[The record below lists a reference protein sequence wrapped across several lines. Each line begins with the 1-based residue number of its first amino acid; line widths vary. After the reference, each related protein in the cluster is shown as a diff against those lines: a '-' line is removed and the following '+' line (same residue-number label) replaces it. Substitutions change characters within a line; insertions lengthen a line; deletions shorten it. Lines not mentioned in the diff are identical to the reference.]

1 MSFNIG
7 LSGIKAASSDLNI
20 TGNNIANASTVGFK
34 QSRAEFQD
42 LYAASVLGTG
52 RNAQGSGVLLGN
64 VGQLFNQGTIDYT
77 QNALD
82 MGVNGNGFFMTS
94 NNGAIQ
100 YTRAGYFGTDKNG
113 YIVDNNGYRLQ
124 GYTTNAQGLLQP
136 GVRSDLRIE
145 TASQAP
151 KSTTQISQQFN
162 LNSTSTPPTLT
173 PFDPSDPKTY
183 NSSTSLNIYDSQ
195 GNSHVMSQYFVKAPA
210 PSTNQWS
217 MQVLIDGRNPLDPG
231 IATKTANTAAAA
243 SGATANS
250 VATAVNNM
258 AGATPQVKTIA
269 NNAAAAAG
277 ATAASVAAA
286 VAAYGTQ
293 PQSFNVTFDAAGK
306 LSTVTSSSSGVTV
319 DPATNI
325 ISFAADPTGSSGT
338 GWIPAVSDGSNPAN
352 YSWNGALG
360 NTGGFTFDPRG
371 STQFSTAFA
380 VNSVNQDGYT
390 TGQLSGL
397 EIDDTGQIFARYT
410 NGQSKVQGQVVLA
423 NFANVQGLTPM
434 GKTSWTESAESGQ
447 PVVGTPRA
455 GTLGALQSGALEAS
469 NVDISTELVDMIVAQ
484 RNYQAN
490 AKTIETE
497 NAITQTIINLR

>member
-52 RNAQGSGVLLGN
+52 KNAQGSGVLMGN
-64 VGQLFNQGTIDYT
+64 VGQLFNQGTIDST

-82 MGVNGNGFFMTS
+82 MGINGNGFFVTS

-100 YTRAGYFGTDKNG
+100 YTRAGYFGTDKQG
-113 YIVDNNGYRLQ
+113 YIVDNNGYKLQ
-124 GYTTNAQGLLQP
+124 GYTTNDQGLLQP

-151 KSTTQISQQFN
+151 KASSSIKQTVN
-162 LNSTSTPPTLT
+162 LNSTQTTPTTT
-173 PFDPSDPKTY
+173 PFNPSDPTSY
-183 NSSTSLNIYDSQ
+183 NSSTSVNIYDSQ
-195 GNSHVMSQYFVKAPA
+195 GNAHVLSQYFVKGANN
-210 PSTNQWS
+210 SWTMN
-217 MQVLIDGRNPLDPG
+217 VLIDGRNPGNPAAEDPTTKV
-231 IATKTANTAAAA
+231 ATPYTVTLPFTS
-243 SGATANS
+243 SGALDGS
-250 VATAVNNM
+250 KVASTDLKQVNN
-258 AGATPQVKTIA
+258 ASTNAFEGVLKLDNWVPAISNGGTPATW
-269 NNAAAAAG
+269 
-277 ATAASVAAA
+277 ASNGA
-286 VAAYGTQ
+286 VA
-293 PQSFNVTFDAAGK
+293 
-306 LSTVTSSSSGVTV
+306 
-319 DPATNI
+319 
-325 ISFAADPTGSSGT
+325 
-338 GWIPAVSDGSNPAN
+338 NPA
-352 YSWNGALG
+352 GITL
-360 NTGGFTFDPRG
+360 DMRG
-371 STQFSTAFA
+371 STQYSSAFA
-380 VNSVNQDGYT
+380 VTSVNQDGYT

-434 GKTSWTESAESGQ
+434 GKTSWTESSESGQ
-447 PVVGTPRA
+447 PVVGTPRS

>member
-52 RNAQGSGVLLGN
+52 KNAQGSGVLLGN
-64 VGQLFNQGTIDYT
+64 VGQLFNQGTIDST

-82 MGVNGNGFFMTS
+82 MGINGNGFFVTS

-100 YTRAGYFGTDKNG
+100 YTRAGYFGTDKQG
-113 YIVDNNGYRLQ
+113 FIVDNNGYRLQ
-124 GYTTNAQGLLQP
+124 GYTTNDQGLLQP

-151 KSTTQISQQFN
+151 KASSSIKQTVN
-162 LNSTSTPPTLT
+162 LNSTQTTPTTT
-173 PFDPSDPKTY
+173 PFNPSDPTSY
-183 NSSTSLNIYDSQ
+183 NSSTSVNIYDSQ
-195 GNSHVMSQYFVKAPA
+195 GNAHVLSQYFVKGANN
-210 PSTNQWS
+210 SWTMN
-217 MQVLIDGRNPLDPG
+217 VLIDGRNPGDPTKED
-231 IATKTANTAAAA
+231 ATTKVATPYTVTLPFTS
-243 SGATANS
+243 SGALDGAN
-250 VATAVNNM
+250 VASTDLKQVNN
-258 AGATPQVKTIA
+258 ATTNTFEGVLKLDNWVPAISNGGTP
-269 NNAAAAAG
+269 
-277 ATAASVAAA
+277 ATWASNGA
-286 VAAYGTQ
+286 VA
-293 PQSFNVTFDAAGK
+293 
-306 LSTVTSSSSGVTV
+306 
-319 DPATNI
+319 
-325 ISFAADPTGSSGT
+325 
-338 GWIPAVSDGSNPAN
+338 NPA
-352 YSWNGALG
+352 GITL
-360 NTGGFTFDPRG
+360 DMRG
-371 STQFSTAFA
+371 STQYSSAFA
-380 VNSVNQDGYT
+380 VTSVNQDGYT

-434 GKTSWTESAESGQ
+434 GKTSWTESSESGQ
-447 PVVGTPRA
+447 PVVGTPRS

>member
-52 RNAQGSGVLLGN
+52 KNAQGSGVLLGN
-64 VGQLFNQGTIDYT
+64 VGQLFNQGTIDST

-82 MGVNGNGFFMTS
+82 MGINGNGFFVTS

-100 YTRAGYFGTDKNG
+100 YTRAGYFGTDKQG
-113 YIVDNNGYRLQ
+113 FIVDNNGYRLQ
-124 GYTTNAQGLLQP
+124 GYTTNDQGLLQP

-151 KSTTQISQQFN
+151 KASSSIKQTVN
-162 LNSTSTPPTLT
+162 LNSTQTTPTTT
-173 PFDPSDPKTY
+173 PFNPSDPTSY
-183 NSSTSLNIYDSQ
+183 NSSTSVNIYDSQ
-195 GNSHVMSQYFVKAPA
+195 GNAHVLSQYFVKGANN
-210 PSTNQWS
+210 SWTMN
-217 MQVLIDGRNPLDPG
+217 VLIDGRNPGDPTKED
-231 IATKTANTAAAA
+231 ATTKVATPYTVTLPFTS
-243 SGATANS
+243 SGALDGAN
-250 VATAVNNM
+250 VASTDLKQVNN
-258 AGATPQVKTIA
+258 ATTNTFEGVLKLDNWVPAIS
-269 NNAAAAAG
+269 NG
-277 ATAASVAAA
+277 
-286 VAAYGTQ
+286 GT
-293 PQSFNVTFDAAGK
+293 
-306 LSTVTSSSSGVTV
+306 
-319 DPATNI
+319 PATC
-325 ISFAADPTGSSGT
+325 
-338 GWIPAVSDGSNPAN
+338 
-352 YSWNGALG
+352 
-360 NTGGFTFDPRG
+360 
-371 STQFSTAFA
+371 
-380 VNSVNQDGYT
+380 VNQDGYT

-434 GKTSWTESAESGQ
+434 GKTSWTESSESGQ

-469 NVDISTELVDMIVAQ
+469 NVDISTQLVNMIVAQ

>member
-52 RNAQGSGVLLGN
+52 KNSQGSGVLLGN
-64 VGQLFNQGTIDYT
+64 VGQLFNQGTIDST

-82 MGVNGNGFFMTS
+82 MGINGNGFFVTS
-94 NNGAIQ
+94 NNGAVQ
-100 YTRAGYFGTDKNG
+100 YTRAGYFGTDKEG
-113 YIVDNNGYRLQ
+113 FIVDNNGYKLQ

-136 GVRSDLRIE
+136 GVRSDLRVE

-151 KSTTQISQQFN
+151 KASSSIKQTVN
-162 LNSTSTPPTLT
+162 LNSTQTTPTTT
-173 PFDPSDPKTY
+173 PFNPSDPTSY
-183 NSSTSLNIYDSQ
+183 NSSTSVNIYDSQ
-195 GNSHVMSQYFVKAPA
+195 GNAHVLSQYFVKGANN
-210 PSTNQWS
+210 SWTMN
-217 MQVLIDGRNPLDPG
+217 VLIDGRNPGNPAAEDPTTKVATPYTVTLPFTSSGALDG
-231 IATKTANTAAAA
+231 SKVASTDLKQVNNATTNTFEGVLKLDNWVPAISNGGTPATWA
-243 SGATANS
+243 SNGATANP
-250 VATAVNNM
+250 
-258 AGATPQVKTIA
+258 AGITL
-269 NNAAAAAG
+269 
-277 ATAASVAAA
+277 
-286 VAAYGTQ
+286 
-293 PQSFNVTFDAAGK
+293 DM
-306 LSTVTSSSSGVTV
+306 
-319 DPATNI
+319 
-325 ISFAADPTGSSGT
+325 
-338 GWIPAVSDGSNPAN
+338 
-352 YSWNGALG
+352 
-360 NTGGFTFDPRG
+360 RG
-371 STQFSTAFA
+371 STQYSSAFA
-380 VNSVNQDGYT
+380 VTSVNQDGYT

-434 GKTSWTESAESGQ
+434 GKTSWTESSESGQ
-447 PVVGTPRA
+447 PVIGTPRS